1 MKIRVLILSSIACAS
16 LIVSGCATPPL
27 PKVAVEQTST
37 PGSSASAAASA
48 PAAAPTPV
56 ALSEG
61 VETAAKRIG
70 VEPLKPAVPVDQPNV
85 VADPAQVPAPIT
97 RTEPQTVKIAL
108 EAKEVE
114 AELADGATYAFWTF
128 DGTVPG
134 PLLRVMEGDTVEIT
148 LTNSIS
154 NTVSHNIDLHAV
166 NGPGGGAAV
175 TNVAPGETKTF
186 TFQALN
192 PGPYIYHCA
201 FPPPFHHNAQGM
213 YGGIVVEPK
222 GGLAPVD
229 REFYVVQGEWYTTG
243 KAGDKGNQLFS
254 FDKALAEQAEYVTFN
269 GHLDA
274 LTKLKPLQ
282 AKVGETVRIFFGNG
296 GPNLGS
302 NFHLIGEIWDKV
314 YPGSPNTFI
323 ENEETWYVPPGSM
336 SIFEF
341 KLDVPGSYT
350 LVDHALWRVAKGAAG
365 LLTAEGEWDPAIY
378 SPDPTNASH

>member
-1 MKIRVLILSSIACAS
+1 MIKRIFLLVSMTCAF
-16 LIVSGCATPPL
+16 LIVSACAAPPL
-27 PKVAVEQTST
+27 PR
-37 PGSSASAAASA
+37 AAAQQSSMPNPSGA
-48 PAAAPTPV
+48 VAAPTAA
-56 ALSEG
+56 ALG
-61 VETAAKRIG
+61 VSVDTASKRIG
-70 VEPLKPAVPVDQPNV
+70 AEPLEPAVPVDQPNV
-85 VADPAQVPAPIT
+85 LADPALVPEPIT
-97 RTEPQTVKIAL
+97 RTQPETVKL
-108 EAKEVE
+108 HLTVHEVE

-134 PLLRVMEGDTVEIT
+134 PLLRVMEGDTVELT
-148 LTNSIS
+148 LTNPATS
-154 NTVSHNIDLHAV
+154 TVGHNIDLHAV

-175 TNVAPGETKTF
+175 TNVAPGESKTF

-192 PGPYIYHCA
+192 PGAYIYHCA
-201 FPPPFHHNAQGM
+201 FPPPFHHISQGM

-229 REFYVVQGEWYTTG
+229 REFYMVQGEWYTTG
-243 KAGDKGNQLFS
+243 KAGAKGNQEFS
-254 FDKALAEQAEYVTFN
+254 FDKALAEQPEYVTFN
-269 GHLDA
+269 GHVDA

-282 AKVGETVRIFFGNG
+282 AQVGETVRIFFGNG

-314 YPGSPNTFI
+314 YPGSPKSVI

-341 KLDVPGSYT
+341 RLDEPGSYT

-365 LLTAEGEWDPAIY
+365 LLMAGGEWDPSIY
-378 SPDPTNASH
+378 SPDAKDASH

>member
-70 VEPLKPAVPVDQPNV
+70 VEPLEPAVPVDQPNV

-201 FPPPFHHNAQGM
+201 FPPPFHHIAQGM